1 MAESILGKI
10 NYLTD
15 AQYRKAKAE
24 GKIDPNQ
31 IYMTPDGEDVKD
43 YMNLEIGSVTTLP
56 AGSQATAEITGTVT
70 NPILNLGLPQ
80 GEKGATGDKGETGP
94 TGPSPSTL
102 DVLKAVYPVG
112 SVYLSINNTN
122 PSSIFGFGTWVKES
136 GGYLYG
142 CVSSVSNSD
151 YTGLNTQS
159 GGSGTSGSYSGTSGS
174 YSGTSGSY
182 SGTSG
187 STTLTADQMPKHR
200 HTLHI
205 GINTPSSLVKGY
217 GLSYTSQTRYPGQ
230 FAGDTGG
237 ETGGNYM
244 DETGGSKGHTHSIP
258 SHTHSIPSHTHS
270 IPSHTHSTPA
280 HTHNV
285 AHIGVFIWR
294 RTA

>member
-1 MAESILGKI
+1 MAM
-10 NYLTD
+10 YL
-15 AQYRKAKAE
+15 
-24 GKIDPNQ
+24 
-31 IYMTPDGEDVKD
+31 GEDKVSSSLGQPGPKGD
-43 YMNLEIGSVTTLP
+43 PFTYEDFTPEQLAAL
-56 AGSQATAEITGTVT
+56 TG
-70 NPILNLGLPQ
+70 PQ
-80 GEKGATGDKGETGP
+80 GPIGP
-94 TGPSPSTL
+94 EGPQGPSPSIT

-142 CVSSVSNSD
+142 CVSSISNSD

-159 GGSGTSGSYSGTSGS
+159 GGSGTSGA

-187 STTLTADQMPKHR
+187 STTLTADQMPS
-200 HTLHI
+200 HTHGEYIDRYGGKTALTAAN
-205 GINTPSSLVKGY
+205 GGGTSVDGYYTDGGWNAYKGPQILT
-217 GLSYTSQTRYPGQ
+217 GS
-230 FAGDTGG
+230 TGG
-237 ETGGNYM
+237 GKVH
-244 DETGGSKGHTHSIP
+244 SQSIP
-258 SHTHSIPSHTHS
+258 SHTDS